1 MPRDVDAIL
10 DHLLRQVAAHS
21 SDVVLITRAEPK
33 EGSGREIV
41 FVNHAFER
49 LFGYS
54 AAEAIGRTPRILEGP
69 KTDPAARRRMR
80 MALAERKP
88 IREQILNYTRDG
100 REVWV
105 DVNMV
110 PLTDPSG
117 AIAFFAAIE
126 RDITGDR
133 QLLEQT
139 LAGSVRLLMDVLV
152 AYDPVTFKD
161 SLLVRNLARR
171 IGEAVG
177 VRSRWELDLAA
188 TLFMLGVISV
198 PRAVMHRWQGGEALD
213 DSELAAVRRI
223 PEVGAKLLADV
234 PRLAAV
240 SQIVLYQDKRFDGG
254 GFPADTVRGEAIPQ
268 AARILALAKG
278 FIREL
283 ESGDSPDHVAE
294 AFGRD
299 AGRFDPAILEQAGT
313 ILRGFND
320 IALRAG
326 VVLEAMP
333 HELRHGDELIDKIVN
348 SEGTVILGAGFV
360 LTEPLLDKLR
370 LLRRTMTFRAPIR
383 VRRR

>member
-348 SEGTVILGAGFV
+348 GEGTVILGAGFV
-360 LTEPLLDKLR
+360 LTEALLDKLR
-370 LLRRTMTFRAPIR
+370 LLRRTMTFRAPVR

>member
-10 DHLLRQVAAHS
+10 DHLLRQVVAHTN
-21 SDVVLITRAEPK
+21 DVVLITRAVPK

-41 FVNHAFER
+41 FVNRAFER

-54 AAEAIGRTPRILEGP
+54 AAEAVGRTPRMLEGP
-69 KTDPAARRRMR
+69 KTDPGARARMR
-80 MALAERKP
+80 AALAGRRQ
-88 IREQILNYTRDG
+88 IHEQILNYAKDG
-100 REVWV
+100 RAIWV

-117 AIAFFAAIE
+117 AVAFFAAIE
-126 RDITGDR
+126 RDITADR

-161 SLLVRNLARR
+161 SLLVRGLAKR
-171 IGEAVG
+171 IGEELG
-177 VRSRWELDLAA
+177 VRSLWELDIAA

-198 PRAVMHRWQGGEALD
+198 PRAVMHRWQSGETLD
-213 DSELAAVRRI
+213 DGELAAVRRI

-234 PRLAAV
+234 PRLTAV

-254 GFPADTVRGEAIPQ
+254 GFPADTVQAEAIPQ

-278 FIREL
+278 FIHEI
-283 ESGDSPDHVAE
+283 ESGDSPEHVVA
-294 AFGRD
+294 AFRRD
-299 AGRFDPAILEQAGT
+299 AGRFDPAILEQAAA
-313 ILRGFND
+313 ILLDFND

-326 VVLEAMP
+326 VVVEALP

-348 SEGTVILGAGFV
+348 SEGTMILGAGFV
-360 LTEPLLDKLR
+360 LTEAILDKLR
-370 LLRRTMTFRAPIR
+370 LLRRTMTFRTPIR